1 VAKRIHTTNKKKQKM
16 GNKFLDIRA
25 SLDFSKHE
33 IDSIIKR
40 KLKVNDFRWKME
52 KQSLDARNKSNIQWQ
67 LRIIVHSDE
76 IKSEEY
82 SNLPTLEINYKKRK
96 ENIAIIGSGP
106 AGFFAAYCLQKAGF
120 QTSIFERGSDVE
132 KREKQIIDFEK
143 NQHFSSEGNYA
154 FGEGGAGTFSDGKL
168 TSRSKR
174 IKTER
179 AFVIETYIE
188 AGAPEEIRYLSK
200 PHLGS
205 DNLKNIVANLR
216 KTYIQLGGE
225 IQFSSQINKIHK
237 DRSKN
242 VSIETKD
249 KEYQFDYLIV
259 ATGHSAYDSYEM
271 MMEASLP
278 FQSKAFAI
286 GFRVE
291 HLQKTINI
299 AQWGSAEIPSLKAA
313 DYTLTHKTSKGNAV
327 YSFCMCPGGK
337 IIPATAYE
345 GANIVNGMSNY
356 NRDGKYANAAIVAAL
371 DLREHLGKELKAID
385 ALHWLKELEQKFY
398 TDTSSYAAPANSIK
412 AFLKNKSESV
422 VESSYPFSL
431 YESDLLQKMPF
442 HISDTIKEGIKAFS
456 KKLKDYE
463 TGNLIGLESK
473 TSSPIQAIR
482 NKDHTFVEE
491 ERVYICGEG
500 SGFTGGIIS
509 SATDGVKTAMHL
521 IQK

>member
-1 VAKRIHTTNKKKQKM
+1 M

-25 SLDFSKHE
+25 SIDFSKHE

-40 KLKVNDFRWKME
+40 KLKVSDFRWKME

-67 LRIIVHSDE
+67 LRVIVHSDE
-76 IKSEEY
+76 IKAEGH
-82 SNLPTLEINYKKRK
+82 NTIPKLEIDYKKRDK
-96 ENIAIIGSGP
+96 KIAVIGSGP

-120 QTSIFERGSDVE
+120 QTTIFERGSDVD
-132 KREKQIIDFEK
+132 KREKQILDFEK
-143 NQHFSSEGNYA
+143 NQNFSSEGNYV

-174 IKTER
+174 IKSER
-179 AFVIETYIE
+179 AFVIEAYIE

-216 KTYIQLGGE
+216 ETYIQLGGE
-225 IQFSSQINKIHK
+225 IQFSTQINKIHK

-242 VSIETKD
+242 VSIETND

-271 MMEASLP
+271 MMEAGLP
-278 FQSKAFAI
+278 FQSKAFSI

-299 AQWGSAEIPSLKAA
+299 AQWGKAEIPSLKAA
-313 DYTLTHKTSKGNAV
+313 DYALTHKTAKGNAV

-371 DLREHLGKELKAID
+371 DLRKYLGEDLKAID
-385 ALHWLKELEQKFY
+385 AMRWLQELEQNFY
-398 TDTSSYAAPANSIK
+398 TDTSTYAAPANSIK
-412 AFLKNKSESV
+412 AFLNNKSESV
-422 VESSYPFSL
+422 SESSYPFSL

-442 HISDTIKEGIKAFS
+442 HITGTIKEGLKAFS
-456 KKLKDYE
+456 RKIKGYE

-482 NKDHTFVEE
+482 NKEHKFVEE
-491 ERVYICGEG
+491 DRIYICGEG
-500 SGFTGGIIS
+500 SGFTGGIVS
-509 SATDGVKTAMHL
+509 SAADGVKTAL
-521 IQK
+521 NIINQ